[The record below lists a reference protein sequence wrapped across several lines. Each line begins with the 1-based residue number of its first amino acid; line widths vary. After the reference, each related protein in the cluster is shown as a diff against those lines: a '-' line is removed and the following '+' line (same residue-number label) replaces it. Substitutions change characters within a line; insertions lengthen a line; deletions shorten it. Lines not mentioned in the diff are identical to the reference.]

1 MMVWICRKCVK
12 CKKVQSRKQL
22 EGCLQKWR
30 VIGENARSSYLFRN
44 KQANLH
50 EQRPTAV
57 ATLASEAMTTM
68 AQDTADGA
76 KTVPFASCE
85 RDWLSHSPST
95 SCKSERVPFPVATP
109 HTRPLVLLES
119 IAGAFRPSHSHPTI
133 PTIPPIPI
141 SPIFRAHAP
150 PPPAYTEPRESVSAK
165 LPRPL
170 FPAKTEPIQ
179 NRPKSRR
186 FPSPIPSR
194 VGELAKEPGLFPR
207 WFPAIRRGSPG

>member
-50 EQRPTAV
+50 EQKPTAV

-95 SCKSERVPFPVATP
+95 SCKSERVPPFTPFSAHFPSNFAPTNRLSKKTHFIGWRSPPASFSSPPSSSRESTTCSDRSSEASTRQRVPRGNPSMRHHRWSASSPRFSTLC
-109 HTRPLVLLES
+109 RPLS
-119 IAGAFRPSHSHPTI
+119 
-133 PTIPPIPI
+133 
-141 SPIFRAHAP
+141 
-150 PPPAYTEPRESVSAK
+150 
-165 LPRPL
+165 
-170 FPAKTEPIQ
+170 
-179 NRPKSRR
+179 
-186 FPSPIPSR
+186 
-194 VGELAKEPGLFPR
+194 
-207 WFPAIRRGSPG
+207 